1 MAFREHDNPAGYIQQ
16 ADRWIKDHRPE
27 ANSNVYQVRK
37 TALLKL
43 YDIVEMQNRALAMLV
58 KSQHEH

>member
-16 ADRWIKDHRPE
+16 AAQWIKDHRPD

-37 TALLKL
+37 TALQTL
-43 YDIVEMQNRALAMLV
+43 YEIVEMQNGAL
-58 KSQHEH
+58 